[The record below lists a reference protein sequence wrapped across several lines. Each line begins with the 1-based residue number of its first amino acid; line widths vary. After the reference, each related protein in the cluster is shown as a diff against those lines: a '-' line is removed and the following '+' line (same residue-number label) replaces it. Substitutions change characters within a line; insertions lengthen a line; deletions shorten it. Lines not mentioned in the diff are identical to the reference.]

1 MIRVGDMVKASYHP
15 GAKGVVT
22 QILCEG
28 WVFVKYTTNTTLW
41 WVPLD
46 NKFCRHHIN
55 YLIKIGSDKIVCS

>member
-22 QILCEG
+22 QILCDG
-28 WVFVKYTTNTTLW
+28 WVFVKYTTNTMW
-41 WVPLD
+41 APY